1 MDYQQQY
8 LPHEYLELKMP
19 AGLDVEGKPKFLLD
33 PNHLHIWPRH
43 SFMLIALPNQVSL
56 FNNTGTSDELLTI
69 RMFYLFLGYDIYLH
83 TLCPDE

>member
-1 MDYQQQY
+1 
-8 LPHEYLELKMP
+8 
-19 AGLDVEGKPKFLLD
+19 
-33 PNHLHIWPRH
+33 
-43 SFMLIALPNQVSL
+43 MLIALPNQVSL